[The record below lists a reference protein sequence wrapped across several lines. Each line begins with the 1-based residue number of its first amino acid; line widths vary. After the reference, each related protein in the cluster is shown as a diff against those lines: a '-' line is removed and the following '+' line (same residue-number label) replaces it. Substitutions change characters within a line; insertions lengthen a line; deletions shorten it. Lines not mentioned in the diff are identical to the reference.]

1 MQRLWIYAIGFV
13 IALVISPHTTSPQ
26 QPQSAPTP
34 PTKFI
39 KHTIRT
45 IPGRYIVVLRDD
57 VVRDSDPVEVRR
69 AGVTAIAER
78 HAKTYGGKFDYVYE
92 TALKGYAIALPD
104 EAAAIAISNL
114 PEVRWVEEDVMG
126 SVDVGVPN
134 QTTPQPVCVGK
145 PVAVS
150 LLEYGPKR
158 SGRRMPFLSGG
169 ISRRDRLVIRD
180 GQQFNQLWKE
190 IAGPG
195 PDKPPPPQVDFSREM
210 LIVAAMGQQ
219 PSSGYEI
226 IIESACEVDNQLEV
240 VVRSANYAKCG
251 LQLGV
256 VTAPVD
262 IVRVP
267 KTNLPVVFRETEVAS
282 GCK

>member
-1 MQRLWIYAIGFV
+1 
-13 IALVISPHTTSPQ
+13 
-26 QPQSAPTP
+26 
-34 PTKFI
+34 
-39 KHTIRT
+39 
-45 IPGRYIVVLRDD
+45 
-57 VVRDSDPVEVRR
+57 
-69 AGVTAIAER
+69 
-78 HAKTYGGKFDYVYE
+78 
-92 TALKGYAIALPD
+92 
-104 EAAAIAISNL
+104 
-114 PEVRWVEEDVMG
+114 MG

-158 SGRRMPFLSGG
+158 SGRRIPFLSGG

-180 GQQFNQLWKE
+180 GEQFNQLWKE

-267 KTNLPVVFRETEVAS
+267 KTNLPVVFREAEVAS

>member
-1 MQRLWIYAIGFV
+1 
-13 IALVISPHTTSPQ
+13 
-26 QPQSAPTP
+26 
-34 PTKFI
+34 
-39 KHTIRT
+39 
-45 IPGRYIVVLRDD
+45 
-57 VVRDSDPVEVRR
+57 
-69 AGVTAIAER
+69 
-78 HAKTYGGKFDYVYE
+78 
-92 TALKGYAIALPD
+92 
-104 EAAAIAISNL
+104 
-114 PEVRWVEEDVMG
+114 
-126 SVDVGVPN
+126 
-134 QTTPQPVCVGK
+134 
-145 PVAVS
+145 
-150 LLEYGPKR
+150 
-158 SGRRMPFLSGG
+158 
-169 ISRRDRLVIRD
+169 
-180 GQQFNQLWKE
+180 
-190 IAGPG
+190 
-195 PDKPPPPQVDFSREM
+195 M